1 MTTKNRILSPN
12 VPLSSLTECHFRPH
26 KNREFSP
33 QESIR
38 RFYAILAHPPTYKK
52 KAPEAFSY
60 HTETKQVL
68 TYARRKRVVQP

>member
-12 VPLSSLTECHFRPH
+12 IPLPSLTKYHFRPH

-52 KAPEAFSY
+52 KVPEAFSN

-68 TYARRKRVVQP
+68 TCARRKRVVQP